1 MDINRDFFPEDKD
14 INSNNYNIRYSQP
27 TSTFTENTEVDISA
41 GAIMSGGSSS
51 PIAYSK
57 VLNAGELIT
66 DLTTGE
72 KVNMNIHSYDIDLG
86 YNTMYLVQALNWLPD
101 PTGNK
106 TVIGSDVT
114 WGLGH
119 IGVNDATRFEDTSHP
134 YNMGALTN
142 IDAQRYWWW
151 GPSKSTPYGY
161 PYEGNFI
168 TGFSYNSC
176 CIGVRV
182 TGFPSI
188 SDFVNDTG
196 SRVDE
201 PLDSYP
207 FDTHP
212 IIRSVEISF
221 AYGDKNSR
229 SEWWGVTPVWYFSY
243 DMPIGK
249 YTDEGTP
256 GKAHYKR
263 EKTIQQY
270 GYFGK
275 TVLFQGS
282 EIYDIKEGY
291 VCGNITQSG
300 YGKTV
305 EYIDGD
311 RKRYFVIFNGGKA
324 EIERMVACLGL
335 YFTGNIDS
343 LYNSLLGSGCT
354 DENIRLPIKNGD
366 VFKGDFVRGEGIAD
380 APNADWGDNPED
392 PYNWYG
398 GNGVNPSPDDSNYT
412 DKTPMNKP
420 TLTTLGCFNRSYAM
434 TYSGLRALSEFIWN
448 ADESIFQQLVDG
460 LKMLGDNPLES
471 LIDMRLYPFDILS
484 HVSGAGAST
493 ITLGRTNTGVSGVLI
508 DGASNCIVSL
518 GSVHFREYNHNFLDY
533 EPYTTAELYI
543 PYIGK
548 VPISSKT
555 YCGHD
560 ITIYL
565 IVDFTTGS
573 ACAVIY
579 CDGIAI
585 DYHTGVIGIDIP
597 ITGSNSSRLASNVIS
612 SVASAGNSI
621 TGGITS
627 TVSGSPTGLVSSAI
641 GVAGSL
647 YDAFTVQAPIEKQ
660 GGATSSCW
668 LWCPQTP
675 YLIIHSPITDIP
687 STYGHNVGF
696 ACEKTSRL
704 GDLSGFTVCFN
715 PDTSGLNCTAQ
726 EQTELKTLLQSGI
739 YL

>member
-1 MDINRDFFPEDKD
+1 MEINRDFFPEDKD
-14 INSNNYNIRYSQP
+14 INSDNYNIRYSES
-27 TSTFTENTEVDISA
+27 TSNFTENKEVDISA

-51 PIAYSK
+51 PVSYAT
-57 VLNAGELIT
+57 VLNAGEIITEPLTAGKT
-66 DLTTGE
+66 DLA
-72 KVNMNIHSYDIDLG
+72 IHSYDINLG
-86 YNTMYLVQALNWLPD
+86 SNTMFLVQANKYLPEPSGD
-101 PTGNK
+101 KRT
-106 TVIGSDVT
+106 IGSDVR
-114 WGLGH
+114 WGLG
-119 IGVNDATRFEDTSHP
+119 GVCEQGYVITGSTSEPH
-134 YNMGALTN
+134 NKSAFTN

-151 GPSKSTPYGY
+151 GPSQSTPYGY

-176 CIGVRV
+176 CVGVV
-182 TGFPSI
+182 VNGFPSLEDYI
-188 SDFVNDTG
+188 NNNN
-196 SRVDE
+196 RVGY
-201 PLDSYP
+201 PLDEYP

-212 IIRSVEISF
+212 FITRINISF

-229 SEWWGVTPVWYFSY
+229 SFWEGVTPAWLFSY
-243 DMPIGK
+243 DMPIGR
-249 YTDEGTP
+249 YTDEQSI
-256 GKAHYKR
+256 GKAKYKK
-263 EKTIQQY
+263 EKTQVQY
-270 GYFGK
+270 GYNG
-275 TVLFQGS
+275 TTLLFEAG
-282 EIYDIKEGY
+282 EIFNLWNGWVNGFFSY
-291 VCGNITQSG
+291 TG
-300 YGKTV
+300 YGKVV
-305 EYIDGD
+305 EYVNGD
-311 RKRYFVIFNGGKA
+311 TKRYFVAFNGGKN

-366 VFKGDFVRGEGIAD
+366 VFKGDFVRGTGIAD
-380 APNADWGDNPED
+380 APNADWGDDPDD

-398 GNGVNPSPDDSNYT
+398 GNGVNTSPDDSNYT

-460 LKMLGDNPLES
+460 LKMLGANPLES

-508 DGASNCIVSL
+508 DGATNCIVSL

-548 VPISSKT
+548 VPISAKT

-565 IVDFTTGS
+565 VVDFTTGS
-573 ACAVIY
+573 ACAVVY
-579 CDGIAI
+579 CDGIAT
-585 DYHTGVIGIDIP
+585 DYHTGTIGIDIP

-612 SVASAGNSI
+612 AVASAGNSI
-621 TGGITS
+621 TSGVMS
-627 TVSGSPTGLVSSAI
+627 TMTGNAVGMISSGVGAV
-641 GVAGSL
+641 GSL
-647 YDAFTVQAPIEKQ
+647 YDAFTAQPPIEKQ
-660 GGATSSCW
+660 GGATSACW

-675 YLIIHSPITDIP
+675 YLIIHSPIKDIP
-687 STYGHNVGF
+687 SNYGHNVGF
-696 ACEKTSRL
+696 ACEKTARL

-715 PDTSGLNCTAQ
+715 PDTSGINCTETERA
-726 EQTELKTLLQSGI
+726 ELKTLLQQGI